1 MSGVYRRVYFHS
13 TLQSSFQSF
22 FNRPYYQMAS
32 SLPIA
37 SAVVPPVN
45 TSASLP
51 TPVVPESLGVHCP
64 ESVVEGRLL
73 DKDKRHEIYG
83 KVSGGADSMKLER
96 FQRDMIEKGTG
107 LPCAKT
113 DKRINLRTK
122 VLKDVPHPNKLIDGF
137 DYSEDFD
144 GLQIFKGIEVLIN
157 LKCIVGKGGGQTRSL
172 REVYWFVEG
181 QFHVLKTNP
190 TVCFANIL
198 DGDESHAVLPKFEY
212 LASLPEFAALKPRI
226 YIGDLKGYFEWATK
240 TFYAA

>member
-1 MSGVYRRVYFHS
+1 MNTIAHS
-13 TLQSSFQSF
+13 PS
-22 FNRPYYQMAS
+22 
-32 SLPIA
+32 
-37 SAVVPPVN
+37 
-45 TSASLP
+45 TSVS
-51 TPVVPESLGVHCP
+51 ESPRVHCP
-64 ESVVEGRLL
+64 EAVVEGRLL
-73 DKDKRHEIYG
+73 DKDKRHEMFG
-83 KVSGGADSMKLER
+83 KVAGGADSMKLEQ
-96 FQRDMIEKGTG
+96 FQRAMIEEGTG

-113 DKRINLRTK
+113 DTRINLRTN

-144 GLQIFKGIEVLIN
+144 GLQKFKGADVLIN

-212 LASLPEFAALKPRI
+212 LASLPEFAALKPRL
-226 YIGDLKGYFEWATK
+226 YVGDLKGYFEWAAK